1 MKNNLTKEK
10 IIKIEKII
18 IDAGKK
24 IKKSYL
30 DRDMKIHTKS
40 NNEYFTNIDVD
51 TEIFLI
57 SRLKKIFIESN
68 FISEET
74 SKENLDS
81 AGYTWIIDPIDG
93 TNNFIRMNPHF
104 CISVSLKF
112 NRRTILGIIHDPIK
126 NETFKAVR
134 NEGSYLNNE
143 KIFPSETKELKN
155 AIVSLGLVK
164 SQPKIMARVKKYHK
178 IYPYLKSLR
187 NSGSAALDLAYLAC
201 GRVDACWL
209 SGLNIWDYDAGILIA
224 LESGIKIKKNKNYSD
239 LITGSNKYIYKEFL
253 RLTG

>member
-1 MKNNLTKEK
+1 MKNNLTNEK
-10 IIKIEKII
+10 IIQIEKII
-18 IDAGKK
+18 IDAGKR

-112 NRRTILGIIHDPIK
+112 NRKTILGIIHDPIK

-134 NEGSYLNNE
+134 NKGSFLNNE